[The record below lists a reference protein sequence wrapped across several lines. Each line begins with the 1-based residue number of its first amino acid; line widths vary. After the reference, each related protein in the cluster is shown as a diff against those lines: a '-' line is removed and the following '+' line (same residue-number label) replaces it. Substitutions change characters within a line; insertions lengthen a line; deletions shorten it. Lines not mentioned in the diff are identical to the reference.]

1 MVVLNCL
8 SLVWYCLDYKGL
20 QPTKGIPLALGYVGY
35 VVGILNKGSCLKW
48 CVLDRF
54 SLEWSRVRGL
64 CGECFIYRVGQN
76 RIYTYT
82 YTVYLVISK
91 PKIPYVHRI
100 YMVLA
105 NPIHIPGSHL
115 KWWVFTVS
123 VWNDIFWI
131 TKASSMPKPISL
143 ALGFV
148 GCVAGSSDRPR
159 LNGFVLDHIR
169 MKSIFCITK
178 ASSMPKP
185 SFLALGCVGCVAGPT
200 LQTGLDKCSL
210 DHKGLRPCM
219 AARKKCGDK
228 ARFRHDYII
237 FLTYYVTIVWYYIL
251 FHDCIIFYV
260 LSIPDIMSRIN
271 HIMLW

>member
-148 GCVAGSSDRPR
+148 GCVAG
-159 LNGFVLDHIR
+159 
-169 MKSIFCITK
+169 
-178 ASSMPKP
+178 
-185 SFLALGCVGCVAGPT
+185 PT

-271 HIMLW
+271 HIMLWLSYSLHIML